1 MDKEQEVKTDDL
13 NTPVDEVNET
23 TKEVS
28 GETEVTLETQIIT
41 LIELVTSM
49 NEKLDTLAVS
59 PEQTPEQETE
69 QEQEQE
75 QETIELSE
83 DELKSLDDDLQ
94 GV

>member
-28 GETEVTLETQIIT
+28 GDTEVTLESQVIT

-49 NEKLDTLAVS
+49 NEKLDTLAVT
-59 PEQTPEQETE
+59 PEPEPEPEPEQEP
-69 QEQEQE
+69 E
-75 QETIELSE
+75 QETIELSDE
-83 DELKSLDDDLQ
+83 ELKSLDDDLQ

>member
-1 MDKEQEVKTDDL
+1 MDKAQEVKTDDL
-13 NTPVDEVNET
+13 NIPVDEVNET

-28 GETEVTLETQIIT
+28 GDTEVTLESQVIT

-49 NEKLDTLAVS
+49 NEKLDTLTVT
-59 PEQTPEQETE
+59 PEPEPEPEPEQEP
-69 QEQEQE
+69 E

-83 DELKSLDDDLQ
+83 DELKALDDDLQ

>member
-1 MDKEQEVKTDDL
+1 MDKEQEFKTDDL

-28 GETEVTLETQIIT
+28 GDTEVTLESQVIT

-59 PEQTPEQETE
+59 PETEPEPEPE
-69 QEQEQE
+69 PE

-83 DELKSLDDDLQ
+83 DELKSLDDELQ

>member
-28 GETEVTLETQIIT
+28 GETEITLESQIVT
-41 LIELVTSM
+41 LIELMTSM
-49 NEKLDTLAVS
+49 NEKLDTLAIS
-59 PEQTPEQETE
+59 PPETE
-69 QEQEQE
+69 TETDPEPEQE

-83 DELKSLDDDLQ
+83 EELKSLDDDLQ

>member
-1 MDKEQEVKTDDL
+1 MDKEQEFKTDDL

-28 GETEVTLETQIIT
+28 GDTEVTLESQVIT

-49 NEKLDTLAVS
+49 NEKLDTLAV
-59 PEQTPEQETE
+59 TPEPEPE
-69 QEQEQE
+69 PEPE

-83 DELKSLDDDLQ
+83 EELKSLDDDLQ

>member
-1 MDKEQEVKTDDL
+1 MDNEQEIKTDDL
-13 NTPVDEVNET
+13 NTPVDDVLET
-23 TKEVS
+23 TQEVS

-49 NEKLDTLAVS
+49 NEKLDTLAVT
-59 PEQTPEQETE
+59 PEPEPEPEQEPDP
-69 QEQEQE
+69 E

-83 DELKSLDDDLQ
+83 EELKSLDDDLQ